1 MYRKYA
7 HKSVITMDRNIYN
20 HLMSWKISENRKPL
34 VLYGARQVGKTYI
47 LKAFGRNEYD
57 NLIYVNCYKNE
68 TIKILFDQDTD
79 VHRIVLGLS
88 AYSNQTIVAGKTL
101 IFIDEIQEIP
111 HVLSTLKYFQE
122 DMPEMHLVVAGSL
135 LGVMN
140 MEGESF
146 PVGKVNIMNLY
157 PMTFDEFLLAMGKNS
172 LVKIL
177 QDYDKD
183 LIDTFGDSF
192 TEMLRQYYFVGGMPE
207 AVQLFAESK
216 DVVGV
221 RRVQN
226 ELLKAYDTDI
236 AKHAGRE
243 TQRIRLVWNSIPSQ
257 LARENKK
264 FIYGAVRKGAR
275 ANDFEVAIQWLIDA
289 GLVYKVERTR
299 DVKVPLKFYADINAF
314 KLFMLDVGLL
324 GAISNTPAGQIL
336 IGDNVFGEYKGA
348 FTEDFVLQ
356 QLKTLPELPIYYYSK
371 DNSSQEVD
379 FIVQVQSI
387 ILPIEVKA
395 EENVKSKSLR
405 AFITQDF
412 KSYGL
417 KGVRLSMKRH
427 TDQEWMENVP
437 LYAAKEFVLR
447 KLTLK

>member
-1 MYRKYA
+1 M
-7 HKSVITMDRNIYN
+7 MERNIYKM
-20 HLMSWKISENRKPL
+20 LIEWRLSTNRKPL

-47 LKAFGRNEYD
+47 LKEFGRNEYD

-68 TIKILFDQDTD
+68 TIKTLFDKDKD

-101 IFIDEIQEIP
+101 IFLDEIQEIP
-111 HVLSTLKYFQE
+111 HIISTLKYFQE
-122 DMPEMHLVVAGSL
+122 DMPEMHIVVAGSL

-172 LVKIL
+172 LVKTL
-177 QDYDKD
+177 QSYDKG
-183 LIDTFGDSF
+183 LIDILGDTF

-221 RRVQN
+221 RRVQY

-243 TQRIRLVWNSIPSQ
+243 TQRIRMVWNSIPSQ

-289 GLVYKVERTR
+289 GLVYKVERAR

-314 KLFMLDVGLL
+314 KLFVLDVGLL
-324 GAISNTPAGQIL
+324 GAMSNTPADQIL
-336 IGDNVFGEYKGA
+336 IGDNVFVEYKGA

-379 FIVQVQSI
+379 FIVQAQST

-417 KGVRLSMKRH
+417 KGVRLSMKGH
-427 TDQEWMENVP
+427 TDQGWMENVP
-437 LYAAKEFVLR
+437 LYSAKEFVIQ
-447 KLTLK
+447 KLNHTQF

>member
-1 MYRKYA
+1 M
-7 HKSVITMDRNIYN
+7 HRNIYKQ
-20 HLMSWKISENRKPL
+20 LIEWKLSKNRKPL

-47 LKAFGRNEYD
+47 LKAFGKNEYD

-68 TIKILFDQDTD
+68 TINTLFDKDKD

-88 AYSNQTIVAGKTL
+88 AYSNQTIIAGKTL
-101 IFIDEIQEIP
+101 MFLDEIQEIP
-111 HVLSTLKYFQE
+111 HILSTLKYFQE
-122 DMPEMHLVVAGSL
+122 DMPEMHIVVAGSL

-140 MEGESF
+140 MEDESF

-157 PMTFDEFLLAMGKNS
+157 PMTFDEFLLAMGKSS
-172 LVKIL
+172 LVKML
-177 QDYDKD
+177 QDYDKE
-183 LIDTFGDSF
+183 LIDTFGDTF

-221 RRVQN
+221 RRVQY

-243 TQRIRLVWNSIPSQ
+243 TQRIRMVWNSIPSQ

-264 FIYGAVRKGAR
+264 FIYREIRKGAR

-299 DVKVPLKFYADINAF
+299 DVKVPLKFYADISAF
-314 KLFMLDVGLL
+314 KLFVLDVGLL
-324 GAISNTPAGQIL
+324 GAMSNTPADQIL

-379 FIVQVQSI
+379 FIVQVQSF

-412 KSYGL
+412 KSYRL
-417 KGVRLSMKRH
+417 KGVRLSMKGH

-437 LYAAKEFVLR
+437 LYAAKEFVQELIS
-447 KLTLK
+447 

>member
-1 MYRKYA
+1 ME
-7 HKSVITMDRNIYN
+7 RNIYK
-20 HLMSWKISENRKPL
+20 LLIEWKLSANRKPL

-47 LKAFGRNEYD
+47 LKEFGRNEYD

-68 TIKILFDQDTD
+68 TINTLFDKDKD

-101 IFIDEIQEIP
+101 IFLDEIQEIP
-111 HVLSTLKYFQE
+111 HIISTLKYFQE
-122 DMPEMHLVVAGSL
+122 DMPEMHIVVAGSL

-172 LVKIL
+172 LVKTL
-177 QDYDKD
+177 QSYDKE
-183 LIDTFGDSF
+183 LIDILGETF

-221 RRVQN
+221 RRVQY

-243 TQRIRLVWNSIPSQ
+243 TQRIRMVWNSIPSQ

-299 DVKVPLKFYADINAF
+299 DVKVPLKFYADIGAF
-314 KLFMLDVGLL
+314 KLFVLDVGLL
-324 GAISNTPAGQIL
+324 GAMSNTPADQIL

-379 FIVQVQSI
+379 FIVQAQSS

-417 KGVRLSMKRH
+417 KGVRLSMKGH

-437 LYAAKEFVLR
+437 LYAAKEFVIQ
-447 KLTLK
+447 KLTIG